1 MTDRELQD
9 LRNLGHDEAADEI
22 DRLRALAESEGT
34 RAVNY
39 LRRARTAEAEK
50 ERLRFALEAML
61 TQFGLDEDE
70 WSKPTFDKAREA
82 LTPNVVLSGAHAEDG
97 EAR

>member
-9 LRNLGHDEAADEI
+9 LRNIGHDDAADEI
-22 DRLRALAESEGT
+22 ERLRELADSEGT

-61 TQFGLDEDE
+61 TQFGMGEDE

-82 LTPNVVLSGAHAEDG
+82 LTPNVALSGAHEEDDK
-97 EAR
+97 ER